1 MRKCMKGAPTTA
13 EILHGL
19 NEACER
25 TFRQLTLKQMRRILS
40 AARERPSAFGRHAVI
55 HDVCM
60 SAGQFALMH
69 AIAKGKNAVVREEA
83 DPVIETA
90 AAPQDSRA
98 QGRTKRATGRKLG
111 RRPSKAARC

>member
-1 MRKCMKGAPTTA
+1 MKGAPTTA

-40 AARERPSAFGRHAVI
+40 AARERPGAFGRHAII

-60 SAGQFALMH
+60 SAGQFAIMH
-69 AIAKGKNAVVREEA
+69 AIAKGKNAVVREA
-83 DPVIETA
+83 DPIVQTTAPLSETEL
-90 AAPQDSRA
+90 RA
-98 QGRTKRATGRKLG
+98 KGRTKRATGRKLG
-111 RRPSKAARC
+111 RAAKIAERQ